1 MANQPPAGNSSGS
14 GSAGNPKST
23 AFAGTGTN
31 TGTTATSTG
40 QFSAEPLFTRVL
52 ADLRRNRPGLA
63 ERIAAS
69 STVVER
75 VRDYEKQ
82 TALHIQQVTLSTA
95 KSEEI
100 ERLALLDP
108 ITELFNHRA
117 FIKELKAEL
126 ARAKRYKHPASLLFL
141 SIDGF
146 DELSKQLGPLTTE
159 AIQKIVAISMRSALR
174 EVDVAA
180 KYNTWQYAVIMPQT
194 SAAGAAMLGE
204 RMRLKVGNQAINYN
218 GQHFSV
224 TASVGVAS
232 YPDHAMEYDLLIAC
246 AIEALET
253 ALLRGGDRLVSV

>member
-1 MANQPPAGNSSGS
+1 MANPAGNNPGAGA
-14 GSAGNPKST
+14 GSAGSGGNSPQSKAAVSQS
-23 AFAGTGTN
+23 
-31 TGTTATSTG
+31 STG
-40 QFSAEPLFTRVL
+40 QFANEPLFTRVL

-75 VRDYEKQ
+75 VREYEKQ

-146 DELSKQLGPLTTE
+146 DELSRQLGPLTTE

-180 KYNTWQYAVIMPQT
+180 KYNQWQYAVIMPQT
-194 SAAGAAMLGE
+194 NAAGAAMLGE

-218 GQHFSV
+218 GQNFSV

-232 YPDHAMEYDLLIAC
+232 YPDHAQEYDLLIAC

-253 ALLRGGDRLVSV
+253 ALLRGGDRVVSV